1 VAHRAGC
8 KYARAGLGG
17 EDSRKMAN
25 EHLATYLNDH
35 LAGSVVAVEL
45 IESLE
50 SSHEGSPVA
59 AFMRE
64 LRIDIEADQKELQ
77 RLMSSL
83 EISESRTRQAS
94 AWLTEKL
101 TSLKLRFDDSED
113 GNLRL
118 FESLEALSLGIE
130 GKQSLWRALSATAEV
145 SPELRILDYDLLQK
159 RAQEQRERV
168 ESKRLEVARK
178 ILPVRSESETE
189 NSKSVS
195 GT

>member
-1 VAHRAGC
+1 
-8 KYARAGLGG
+8 
-17 EDSRKMAN
+17 MAN

-35 LAGSVVAVEL
+35 LAGSVVAIEL

-50 SSHEGSPVA
+50 SSHEGTPVA
-59 AFMRE
+59 TFVRQ
-64 LRIDIEADQKELQ
+64 LRADIEADQKELQ
-77 RLMSSL
+77 RLMTSL
-83 EISESRTRQAS
+83 EVSESRTRKAS

-130 GKQSLWRALSATAEV
+130 GKQSLWRALSAAAEA

-168 ESKRLEVARK
+168 ESRRIEVARK
-178 ILPVRSESETE
+178 ILPVRPESETE
-189 NSKSVS
+189 SSQSAS